1 LTHRNLCTSAG
12 SIARTLELCAND
24 RVLNVMPLFHI
35 HGLVAATLAPIS
47 VGSSVVCTPGFLAP
61 KFFEWLDQFQPTW
74 YSAVPTMH
82 QAILSRAATEP
93 RTTGRAPLRFI
104 RSSSAALPPQVMQ
117 ELERTF
123 GVPVIEAYGMT
134 EASHQMASNPL
145 PPRVRRAGSVGL
157 AAGPQISIM
166 DTAGNHLPA
175 GDRGEIV
182 IRGANVTSGYESNP
196 KANAEAFT
204 DGWFRTGD
212 QGYLDCRGYLYI
224 TGRLKEQ
231 INRGGEK
238 ISPREIDEVLLDHPG
253 IAQAVTFAMPHPTLG
268 EEVAAAV
275 VPRTKGELTEKQ
287 IQQFVGERMSHFKVP
302 RRVVILDEIPK
313 GPTGKIQRIG
323 LAEKL
328 GLTAST
334 IATAPRAPFVAPQS
348 PIEIELA
355 ALWEQV
361 LNVRPIGVN
370 DDFLQ
375 LGGDSILAMQLMA
388 RVHQAFGV
396 ELQIIVLFESPTVAN
411 LALVIMAMQMAA
423 LDPEFSLLDGSSDAA
438 DDRTPGAK

>member
-1 LTHRNLCTSAG
+1 
-12 SIARTLELCAND
+12 
-24 RVLNVMPLFHI
+24 
-35 HGLVAATLAPIS
+35 
-47 VGSSVVCTPGFLAP
+47 
-61 KFFEWLDQFQPTW
+61 
-74 YSAVPTMH
+74 
-82 QAILSRAATEP
+82 
-93 RTTGRAPLRFI
+93 
-104 RSSSAALPPQVMQ
+104 
-117 ELERTF
+117 
-123 GVPVIEAYGMT
+123 
-134 EASHQMASNPL
+134 
-145 PPRVRRAGSVGL
+145 
-157 AAGPQISIM
+157 
-166 DTAGNHLPA
+166 
-175 GDRGEIV
+175 
-182 IRGANVTSGYESNP
+182 
-196 KANAEAFT
+196 
-204 DGWFRTGD
+204 
-212 QGYLDCRGYLYI
+212 
-224 TGRLKEQ
+224 
-231 INRGGEK
+231 
-238 ISPREIDEVLLDHPG
+238 
-253 IAQAVTFAMPHPTLG
+253 
-268 EEVAAAV
+268 
-275 VPRTKGELTEKQ
+275 
-287 IQQFVGERMSHFKVP
+287 MSHFKVP